1 MKKILSF
8 ASCFLLSVVLCLM
21 FAVPGATGAITGEVE
36 IHGLSSIGKDELLY
50 MLNIQTGGYIDAGS
64 IRQGIK
70 RAFLKGI
77 FEDISIETT
86 DEERV
91 KVMIRVKERDFIK
104 AIYVRGDYDLPKK
117 TIKDLFILKEGQSLI
132 CDMLEKAVKDMPSK
146 LAVLGF
152 PLAKVSA
159 EVERLKDPNRV
170 NIQLRVD
177 TGEPEKIKKIM
188 AVRDSDEIKFLMRLS
203 EGDIFNRS
211 ILHRDIEKIKAY
223 YKSELY
229 YKPVIGPYT
238 FSNGILYLS
247 VEPGKRLKIS
257 IEGND
262 NVSTKT
268 LLKEMPFFDAED
280 FNDDIVEETLQRM
293 LTVYHTKGYP
303 MAQIA
308 PVITSGDDTVI
319 VSFFIFEGP
328 EVKTGKLSFAGNI
341 VKEKSLKNIMSLKEG
356 KPYNPELLETDRE
369 NLQNF
374 YFALGYLSAAV
385 SEFQARYNEGSQE
398 MDIAVSIN
406 EGMKTKID
414 KVSVVG
420 QKLISD
426 TEIMKAINLKPG
438 NSYNEI
444 DIYDARLRVIELYN
458 NRGFPDATVSV
469 KNDIADQKAAITFQ
483 IDEGSLTLFGKV
495 IITGNQNTNYKVVK
509 RELQQQEGVPS
520 DSSILGKD
528 RQKLY
533 KLGLFTDVD
542 MQVLDRYEDKRDVLM
557 KLREGNAGAMEFG
570 VGYSDYERYRGF
582 FDVGY
587 RNLWGMNRQA
597 SIRFELSSLERRIIL
612 QYYEPWFMDRALPF
626 RAFLLSE
633 EKKELN
639 IDTKDTLYRL
649 TRNTATAGFEK
660 KFSERVKTEL
670 YYEFSVVNTHD
681 VQSDVVLSKE
691 DTGTLIISG
700 WRLGVFYD
708 SRDNPFYPSKGIFSG
723 VILKLTSPLFF
734 SETDFVKLTSYYNFY
749 HEVMKRVVLAASV
762 RGGVAQGYFNT
773 DALPI
778 VERFFL
784 GGRTTVR
791 GYEQDTLGPKGSD
804 GNPTGGNAFLME
816 NLEARISLSNS
827 LGVVAFLDGGNVW
840 MKINDINPK
849 DIKFTTGLGLR
860 YNTPVGPLRVDYGY
874 KLQREKGESAGEVHF
889 SIGHAF

>member
-1 MKKILSF
+1 MKKVLSF
-8 ASCFLLSVVLCLM
+8 TACYVLFTVCCLLFVTS
-21 FAVPGATGAITGEVE
+21 GAAAAITGEIE

-50 MLNIQTGGYIDAGS
+50 MLDIQPGGFIDAGS

-77 FEDISIETT
+77 FEDISVETT
-86 DEERV
+86 DAEKV
-91 KVMIRVKERDFIK
+91 NVMIRVRERDFIK
-104 AIYVRGDYDLPKK
+104 AIHIRGDYDLPKK
-117 TIKDLFILKEGQSLI
+117 TIKELFLLKEGQGLI

-152 PLAKVSA
+152 PMARVSA

-170 NIQLRVD
+170 NIQLKVD

-188 AVRDSDEIKFLMRLS
+188 PVRDSDEIKFLMRLS
-203 EGDIFNRS
+203 EGDIFNQS
-211 ILHRDIEKIKAY
+211 ILQKDIEKIKAN
-223 YKSELY
+223 YKSKQY

-247 VEPGKRLKIS
+247 VDPGKRLRIS
-257 IEGND
+257 LEGNE
-262 NVSTKT
+262 NVSTRT
-268 LLKEMPFFDAED
+268 LLKEMPFFEAED

-293 LTVYHTKGYP
+293 LTVYHLKGYP

-308 PVITSGDDTVI
+308 PVITSRDDSII

-341 VKEKSLKNIMSLKEG
+341 LKEKSLKDMLSLKEG
-356 KPYNPELLETDRE
+356 KPYNPDLLETDRE
-369 NLQNF
+369 TLQNF
-374 YFALGYLSAAV
+374 YLALGYLSAAV
-385 SEFQARYNEGSQE
+385 AEFQTRYNEGSQE
-398 MDIAVSIN
+398 MDIVISIN
-406 EGMKTKID
+406 EGIKTEIE
-414 KVSVVG
+414 KVSVAG
-420 QKLISD
+420 QKLVSD
-426 TEIMKAINLKPG
+426 TEIMKSINLKPG

-458 NRGFPDATVSV
+458 NKGFPDATVSV
-469 KNDIADQKAAITFQ
+469 KSDIADQKATITFQ
-483 IDEGSLTLFGKV
+483 IDEGALTLFGKV
-495 IITGNQNTNYKVVK
+495 IVTGNQNTNYKVVK
-509 RELQQQEGVPS
+509 RELQQQEGVPF
-520 DSSILGKD
+520 DSSILGKE

-542 MQVLDRYEDKRDVLM
+542 MQALDRYEDKRDVLM
-557 KLREGNAGAMEFG
+557 KLREGNAGALEFG
-570 VGYSDYERYRGF
+570 FGYSDYEKYRGF
-582 FDVGY
+582 LDVGY

-597 SIRFELSSLERRIIL
+597 SIRFELSSLEKRLIL
-612 QYYEPWFMDRALPF
+612 QFYEPWFMDKALAF

-649 TRNTATAGFEK
+649 TRHTATAGFEK
-660 KFSERVKTEL
+660 KFGEHVKTEI

-681 VQSDVVLSKE
+681 VQPDVVLSKE

-708 SRDNPFYPSKGIFSG
+708 SRDNPFYPAKGIFSG
-723 VILKLTSPLFF
+723 ITLKFTSPLFF
-734 SETDFVKLTSYYNFY
+734 SETDFVKLTAYYNFY

-762 RGGVAQGYFNT
+762 RGGVAQGYFHT
-773 DALPI
+773 DELPI

-804 GNPTGGNAFLME
+804 GNPTGGNVFLME
-816 NLEARISLSNS
+816 NLEARVPLSNS
-827 LGVVAFLDGGNVW
+827 LGLVAFLDGGNVW
-840 MKINDINPK
+840 MKISDINPK

>member
-8 ASCFLLSVVLCLM
+8 TACYLLFTVCCLL
-21 FAVPGATGAITGEVE
+21 FVISGAAAAITGEIE

-50 MLNIQTGGYIDAGS
+50 MLDIQPGGFIDAGS

-77 FEDISIETT
+77 FEDISVETT
-86 DEERV
+86 DGEKV
-91 KVMIRVKERDFIK
+91 NVMIRVKERDFIR
-104 AIYVRGDYDLPKK
+104 AIHIRGDYDLPKK
-117 TIKDLFILKEGQSLI
+117 TIKELFLLKEGQGLI

-152 PLAKVSA
+152 PLARVSA

-170 NIQLRVD
+170 NIQLKVD

-188 AVRDSDEIKFLMRLS
+188 PVRDSDEIKFLMRLS

-211 ILHRDIEKIKAY
+211 ILHKDIEKIKAY
-223 YKSELY
+223 YKSKLY

-247 VEPGKRLKIS
+247 VDPGKRLRIS
-257 IEGND
+257 LEGNE

-268 LLKEMPFFDAED
+268 LLKEMPFFEAED
-280 FNDDIVEETLQRM
+280 FNDDIVEETIQRM
-293 LTVYHTKGYP
+293 LTVYHLKGYP

-308 PVITSGDDTVI
+308 PVITYKDDSII

-328 EVKTGKLSFAGNI
+328 EVKTGKISFAGNI
-341 VKEKSLKNIMSLKEG
+341 LKEKSLKDMMSLKEG
-356 KPYNPELLETDRE
+356 KPYNPDLLETDRE
-369 NLQNF
+369 TLQNF
-374 YFALGYLSAAV
+374 YVALGYLSAAV
-385 SEFQARYNEGSQE
+385 SEFQTHYNEGSQE
-398 MDIAVSIN
+398 MDIVISIN
-406 EGMKTKID
+406 EGIKTEIE
-414 KVSVVG
+414 KVSIVG
-420 QKLISD
+420 QKLVSD

-458 NRGFPDATVSV
+458 NKGFPDATVSV
-469 KNDIADQKAAITFQ
+469 KSDIADQKAAITFQ
-483 IDEGSLTLFGKV
+483 IDEGALTLFGKV
-495 IITGNQNTNYKVVK
+495 IVTGNQNTNYKVVK
-509 RELQQQEGVPS
+509 RELQQQEGVPF
-520 DSSILGKD
+520 DSSILGKE

-542 MQVLDRYEDKRDVLM
+542 MQALDRYEDKRDVLM
-557 KLREGNAGAMEFG
+557 KLREGNAGALEFG
-570 VGYSDYERYRGF
+570 LGYSDYEKYRGF
-582 FDVGY
+582 LDVGY

-597 SIRFELSSLERRIIL
+597 SIRFELSSLEKRLIL
-612 QYYEPWFMDRALPF
+612 QFYEPWFMDKALAF

-660 KFSERVKTEL
+660 KFGERIKTEL

-708 SRDNPFYPSKGIFSG
+708 SRDNPFYPAKGIFSG
-723 VILKLTSPLFF
+723 ITLKFTSPLFF
-734 SETDFVKLTSYYNFY
+734 SETDFVKLTAYYNFY

-762 RGGVAQGYFNT
+762 RGGVAQGYFHT
-773 DALPI
+773 DELPI

-816 NLEARISLSNS
+816 NLEARVSLSNS
-827 LGVVAFLDGGNVW
+827 LGLVAFLDGGNVW
-840 MKINDINPK
+840 MKISDINPK